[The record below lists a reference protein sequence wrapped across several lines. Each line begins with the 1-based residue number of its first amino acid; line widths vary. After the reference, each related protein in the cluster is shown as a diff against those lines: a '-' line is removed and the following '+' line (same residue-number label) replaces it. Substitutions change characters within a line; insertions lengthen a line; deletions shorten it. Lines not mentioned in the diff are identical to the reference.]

1 MRSPTKNAVL
11 YCFCYINHLF
21 FNAYLNDLVKLM
33 RFFSEVLLLRTKE
46 DISMHSTKPSSPSNP
61 LVIKFTV
68 SLCLFFMFFCLF
80 NTGLAKDNQANQ
92 DKQLSTVI
100 EDKVLALGDL
110 TEQFKSPEYSHLFK
124 GNKETIL
131 NRLKAQHF
139 EIVLVPC
146 KTLKHCSSS
155 YVATKSHHKSW
166 IGYAVLIISL
176 DFDKGELK
184 DLNVKNGYV
193 GL

>member
-1 MRSPTKNAVL
+1 
-11 YCFCYINHLF
+11 
-21 FNAYLNDLVKLM
+21 
-33 RFFSEVLLLRTKE
+33 
-46 DISMHSTKPSSPSNP
+46 MHSTNPSGPSNS
-61 LVIKFTV
+61 LVIKFIV
-68 SLCLFFMFFCLF
+68 SLCIFFCLF
-80 NTGLAKDNQANQ
+80 IGLAKDNRDNQ
-92 DKQLSTVI
+92 DKQLSTAI

-131 NRLKAQHF
+131 NRLKARHF
-139 EIVLVPC
+139 KLVLVPC